1 MLTLPL
7 YQALKIKS
15 SDDACDYFLS
25 TIHESIRFWDYF
37 VNWDKVFAN
46 TTRFNDQIATW
57 NTLLGSENFETD
69 LRQTIESNPEIVQ
82 SIPSL
87 IVRDGQSSTI
97 FQIADDRLNP
107 LVSVREYDFSV
118 PATTSEL
125 VDSAVHFFRMSGLG
139 HLFTAKKITNLGDY
153 LLGVEA
159 GVDSNGRKNRGGTAM
174 EAAVKQHISELCHK
188 FGFQFMEQATEKKIQ
203 MEWGVKTNTG
213 LSERRF
219 DFAIWT
225 KAKLVLIEVNFYSGG
240 GSKLKATAG
249 EYIELNNNLNELGQ
263 TFVWITDGAGWRP
276 THLPLR
282 NAFDQVDYIF
292 NLELLAQ
299 GALEEVLNI

>member
-1 MLTLPL
+1 MLTLPI
-7 YQALKIKS
+7 YQALKITN

-25 TIHESIRFWDYF
+25 TIHDSIRFWDYF
-37 VNWDKVFAN
+37 VNWEKVFSN
-46 TTRFNDQIATW
+46 TSKFDEQIAIW
-57 NTLLGSENFETD
+57 NTLLGSSDFETD
-69 LRQTIESNPEIVQ
+69 LRKTIQSSPEIVQ

-87 IVRDGQSSTI
+87 IVRDGQASTV
-97 FQIADDRLNP
+97 FQIADDRLDP
-107 LVSVREYDFSV
+107 LVSVREYDFSI
-118 PATTSEL
+118 PANTEML
-125 VDSAVHFFRMSGLG
+125 VDSAVHFFRMSGLAQ
-139 HLFTAKKITNLGDY
+139 LFTSKKISNLGDY

-174 EAAVKQHISELCHK
+174 EAAVKQHISELCNKH
-188 FGFQFMEQATEKKIQ
+188 GFQFMEQATEKKIKA
-203 MEWGVKTNTG
+203 EWGIATSTG

-219 DFAIWT
+219 DFAIW
-225 KAKLVLIEVNFYSGG
+225 ANQKLVLIEVNFYSGG

-249 EYIELNNNLNELGQ
+249 EYIELNQKLNELGQ

-292 NLELLAQ
+292 NLELLAH
-299 GALEEVLNI
+299 GALNEVLNS

>member
-7 YQALKIKS
+7 YQALKIRS

-37 VNWDKVFAN
+37 VNWRKVFAN
-46 TTRFNDQIATW
+46 TSKFSAQIAIW
-57 NTLLGSENFETD
+57 NTLLGSDDFETD
-69 LRQTIESNPEIVQ
+69 LRNAIELNPEIVQ

-87 IVRDGQSSTI
+87 IVRDGQSSSI
-97 FQIADDRLNP
+97 FQIADDRLDP
-107 LVSVREYDFSV
+107 LVSVREYDFSI
-118 PATTSEL
+118 PATTAEL
-125 VDSAVHFFRMSGLG
+125 IDSAVHFINMSGLG
-139 HLFTAKKITNLGDY
+139 QLFTEKGITNLGDY

-174 EAAVKQHISELCHK
+174 EAAVKQHISELCLKH
-188 FGFQFMEQATEKKIQ
+188 GFQFMEQATEKKIQ
-203 MEWGVKTNTG
+203 AEWGIATRTG

-225 KAKLVLIEVNFYSGG
+225 KQKLVLIEVNFYSGG

-249 EYIELNNNLNELGQ
+249 EYIELNQKLNELGQ

-282 NAFDQVDYIF
+282 NAFDQVDFIF
-292 NLELLAQ
+292 NLELLAH
-299 GALEEVLNI
+299 GALEDVLRA